1 MRNLMIL
8 IALVTLLSG
17 CSRWS
22 VERYDAETAKRIDA
36 QVPVGMTMR
45 EFRDEF
51 PDARKMGD
59 DADLVS
65 INDICFWCYSG
76 RGFVRSEQV
85 FARVVRFEGDR
96 VSEVQPLPGV
106 KP

>member
-1 MRNLMIL
+1 MRIL
-8 IALVTLLSG
+8 TLAIILVAVLSG

-22 VERYDAETAKRIDA
+22 VERYDAETTARIDE

-51 PDARKMGD
+51 PDAKKMGD
-59 DADLVS
+59 DAYLVA

-85 FARVVRFEGDR
+85 FARVIRFEGDR
-96 VSEVQPLPGV
+96 VVEVQPLPGV